1 MEPNRIVIGSTGES
15 LGFGWRQRCRQEFG
29 PVDTMTELSLIET
42 ELRFLNSNIPHI
54 PSPQWADSCEMR
66 MSLHIPAKW
75 PGRHSPESCNRIP
88 KSLVSQ
94 EDISVIL
101 QEGISYFLQRYLRNI
116 TKEKKIIKVVKLGFN
131 VQAMLEVVG
140 RLN

>member
-1 MEPNRIVIGSTGES
+1 
-15 LGFGWRQRCRQEFG
+15 
-29 PVDTMTELSLIET
+29 
-42 ELRFLNSNIPHI
+42 
-54 PSPQWADSCEMR
+54 MR